1 VNHCI
6 RHFEEPVAGVCRTC
20 QRPFCDRCLVFSFG
34 PKKPPY
40 CVSCA
45 LNASGVRN
53 GGGKAAR
60 PAAVAMA
67 VESGEELA
75 GATARTRT
83 ALDRRTARAE
93 RRAAKA
99 GARAARKTVPADTV
113 PALADAPNPSHDTYV
128 PRPGQLNGTSR
139 YDPATIDQLV

>member
-34 PKKPPY
+34 PRKPPY
-40 CVSCA
+40 CVACA

-53 GGGKAAR
+53 GGSKAR
-60 PAAVAMA
+60 PAM
-67 VESGEELA
+67 SFGA
-75 GATARTRT
+75 GDEAATGTTHATS

-99 GARAARKTVPADTV
+99 SARAARKGVTIDPVPTVTD
-113 PALADAPNPSHDTYV
+113 ALDAGPHDTFL
-128 PRPGQLNGTSR
+128 PLPGQLAGARR
-139 YDPATIDQLV
+139 YEPAAIEQLV